1 MNSFKKRAMDFFEVA
16 LKIVELGIAL
26 LLLIFIAI
34 NLVSL
39 FGHVRFDASLTD
51 SFKNLQHYLELSLN
65 LIICTEFIR
74 MIYAHTME
82 AVLEALIFAIARG
95 MIAGHMDG
103 VQTLLYVAAIFVL
116 MVIRKY
122 LLTRKDDSQSLKK
135 HLEAVCHNIGGK
147 IKDPDSK

>member
-1 MNSFKKRAMDFFEVA
+1 MNQIKRRATTFFETA
-16 LKIVELGIAL
+16 LEIVEIGIAVIL
-26 LLLIFIAI
+26 LVFIAV

-39 FGHVRFDASLTD
+39 FSHVRFDASLTD
-51 SFKNLQHYLELSLN
+51 SFKTLQHYLELSLN

-116 MVIRKY
+116 MAVRKY
-122 LLTRKDDSQSLKK
+122 LLTQKDDVQSFKS
-135 HLEAVCHNIGGK
+135 HLEAVCENIGVK

>member
-1 MNSFKKRAMDFFEVA
+1 MNQIKKRATDFFEVA

-39 FGHVRFDASLTD
+39 FGHVHVDASLTD
-51 SFKNLQHYLELSLN
+51 SFKHLQHYLELSLN

-116 MVIRKY
+116 MVIRKN
-122 LLTRKDDSQSLKK
+122 TS
-135 HLEAVCHNIGGK
+135 
-147 IKDPDSK
+147 

>member
-1 MNSFKKRAMDFFEVA
+1 MNQIKRRATTFFETA
-16 LKIVELGIAL
+16 LEIVEIGIAVL
-26 LLLIFIAI
+26 LLVFIAV

-39 FGHVRFDASLTD
+39 FSHVRLDASLTD
-51 SFKNLQHYLELSLN
+51 SFKTLQHYLELSLN

-116 MVIRKY
+116 MAVRKY
-122 LLTRKDDSQSLKK
+122 LLTQKDDVQSFKS
-135 HLEAVCHNIGGK
+135 HLEAVCENIGIK